1 MQISDREYVWVF
13 KRPDRIETVQLPTPR
28 VGETAL
34 GEKMWWT
41 VMVVLL
47 QLFRAI

>member
-1 MQISDREYVWVF
+1 MQISDGEYVWVF
-13 KRPDRIETVQLPTPR
+13 KRPDKIETVQLPTPK
-28 VGETAL
+28 VEVVL